1 MSPKSKILI
10 ICGPTASGKTALA
23 LRLAKGRQVSIISAD
38 SRQVYVGLDVL
49 TGKDIPPTT
58 GTIRL
63 FGFDLIRPDQTTN
76 AAQYSDYARA
86 VLAKEIKAGRQVIIV
101 GGTGFYLKALT
112 RPASLAKVAPDEK
125 LRQKLNQLSVEKLQQ
140 KLKETNPGRLAAMNH
155 SDAHNPRRL
164 IRAIEVALSKRSV
177 DPAYASGNR
186 GTPLSFV
193 WLGLHLSLD
202 EIKQRIATRVAA
214 RFAPAA
220 REVRALLTAYPDR
233 SLPIYSSLGVGAILK
248 YLSGEITPPTAK
260 ALWATEEFQY
270 AKRQLTWFAKQ
281 PSIIWY
287 DQDKVKELSLAKLL

>member
-1 MSPKSKILI
+1 MSPKPKILI

-49 TGKDIPPTT
+49 TGKDIPLDP
-58 GTIRL
+58 GTIRF
-63 FGFDLIRPDQTTN
+63 FGFDLIRPDQAMN

-86 VLAKEIKAGRQVIIV
+86 VIARQTKENRQIIVV

-112 RPASLAKVAPDEK
+112 QPASLAAVAPDEK
-125 LRQKLNQLSVEKLQQ
+125 LRRELNQLSLDNLQR
-140 KLKETNPGRLAAMNH
+140 KLKQVDPRRLAAMNH

-164 IRAIEVALSKRSV
+164 IRAIEVSSSSRLSH
-177 DPAYASGNR
+177 ASG
-186 GTPLSFV
+186 LSDSTHSPSFA
-193 WLGLHLSLD
+193 WLGLKPSLD
-202 EIKQRIATRVAA
+202 EIKQRIATRTAA
-214 RFAPAA
+214 RFASAVE
-220 REVRALLTAYPDR
+220 EVQALLAAYPDR

-248 YLSGEITPPTAK
+248 YLSGEMTAPAAK
-260 ALWATEEFQY
+260 ALWATGEFRY

-287 DQDKVKELSLAKLL
+287 DQDEVGKLTLDRLL